1 MQILILILSIFI
13 FFRTI
18 SYGIYEIKKNSNYY
32 GGIAVI
38 IIAII
43 SLVYPNIIIYINGV

>member
-1 MQILILILSIFI
+1 MAFMRL
-13 FFRTI
+13 
-18 SYGIYEIKKNSNYY
+18 KKIAIYY

-43 SLVYPNIIIYINGV
+43 SFVYPNIVIYINGSY

>member
-1 MQILILILSIFI
+1 MVFMRL
-13 FFRTI
+13 
-18 SYGIYEIKKNSNYY
+18 KKIAIYY

-43 SLVYPNIIIYINGV
+43 SLVYPNIIIYINGSY